1 MRTSSLISS
10 AVQNSFR
17 AKTRTLL
24 TVLAVFIGAFTLTVT
39 NGLGTGVGRFIDD
52 TVAAIGADGV
62 LTATKASET
71 APTGFGDE
79 PLEYDPDVVD
89 TTVPG
94 APDGAPGATTGV
106 VAMTPDDIAEL
117 EQIEGV
123 DRVEPTKG
131 VSADFIRYG
140 EDGTPYVT
148 AVENTVP
155 GQKLQ
160 MAAGSEP
167 SGSSDEPEVA
177 IPVSLVEPLG
187 FADPD
192 SAIGEI
198 VTIAV
203 TDGSRT
209 QHLLEATVTGVVE
222 ETFSA
227 GTTTIPNSAATDE
240 LFALQN
246 TGVPEEDLDRYATA
260 SVFFDPEATD
270 AEVEALKERLDDAG
284 YTGQSI
290 ADQLGA
296 FVAVIDGIVLILNA
310 FAIIALVAATL
321 GIVNTLLMS
330 VQERTRE
337 IGLMKAMG
345 MGSGRVFALFSLEAM
360 FIGFLGSALG
370 AAAAIALGTTVSRQ
384 LAATLLADLPG
395 LELFAFDPLSIVL
408 TTAVVMFIAFLA
420 GTLPAARAAAADPV
434 ASLRYE

>member
-17 AKTRTLL
+17 SKTRTLL

-62 LTATKASET
+62 LTASKTSET
-71 APTGFGDE
+71 APAGFGDE

-94 APDGAPGATTGV
+94 APPGATTGV

-131 VSADFIRYG
+131 VSADFIRHG

-155 GQKLQ
+155 GQELQ

-167 SGSSDEPEVA
+167 SGSSGEPEVA

-187 FADPD
+187 FPDPD
-192 SAIGEI
+192 GAIGEV
-198 VTIAV
+198 VTISV

-209 QHLLEATVTGVVE
+209 QHLLDATVTGVVE

-227 GTTTIPNSAATDE
+227 GTTTIPNTAATDE

-270 AEVEALKERLDDAG
+270 AEVEALKERLADAG

-310 FAIIALVAATL
+310 FAIIALMAATL

-345 MGSGRVFALFSLEAM
+345 MGSGRVFALFSFEAM

>member
-17 AKTRTLL
+17 SKTRTLL

-62 LTATKASET
+62 LTASKTSET
-71 APTGFGDE
+71 APAGFGDE

-131 VSADFIRYG
+131 VSADFIRHG

-155 GQKLQ
+155 GQELQ

-167 SGSSDEPEVA
+167 SGSSGEPEVA

-187 FADPD
+187 FPDPD
-192 SAIGEI
+192 GAIGEV
-198 VTIAV
+198 VTISV

-209 QHLLEATVTGVVE
+209 QHLLDATVTGVVE

-227 GTTTIPNSAATDE
+227 GTTTIPNTAATDE

-270 AEVEALKERLDDAG
+270 AEVEALKERLADAG

-310 FAIIALVAATL
+310 FAIIALMAATL

-337 IGLMKAMG
+337 IGIRLAIG
-345 MGSGRVFALFSLEAM
+345 ALAKEVRMQFLTEAVVLCC
-360 FIGFLGSALG
+360 FGGLLGILLALG
-370 AAAAIALGTTVSRQ
+370 LSMSLANAI
-384 LAATLLADLPG
+384 DLPF
-395 LELFAFDPLSIVL
+395 LFDPVVNIVSFVFS
-408 TTAVVMFIAFLA
+408 AIMGVIF
-420 GTLPAARAAAADPV
+420 GYYPAHRASKLDPID
-434 ASLRYE
+434 ALRHE

>member
-1 MRTSSLISS
+1 MRAPTLVAT

-17 AKTRTLL
+17 SKTRTLL

-62 LTATKASET
+62 LTATKTSENP
-71 APTGFGDE
+71 AAGFSDE
-79 PLEYDPDVVD
+79 PIEYDPDVVN

-117 EQIEGV
+117 EAVEGV

-140 EDGTPYVT
+140 EAGTPYVT

-155 GQKLQ
+155 GQELQ
-160 MAAGSEP
+160 MAAGTEP
-167 SGSSDEPEVA
+167 SRDSTEPEVA

-187 FADPD
+187 FDDAD
-192 SAIGEI
+192 SAVGET

-209 QHLLEATVTGVVE
+209 QYLLDATVTGVVE

-227 GTTTIPNSAATDE
+227 GTTTIPNAVATDE

-246 TGVPEEDLDRYATA
+246 TGVPEEDFDRYATA
-260 SVFFDPEATD
+260 SVFFDPEAT
-270 AEVEALKERLDDAG
+270 EEEIEALKQRLEDAG
-284 YTGQSI
+284 YTGQSV

-310 FAIIALVAATL
+310 FAIIALMAATL

-345 MGSGRVFALFSLEAM
+345 MGSVRVFALFSFEAM

-370 AAAAIALGTTVSRQ
+370 AAVAIALGTTVSTQ
-384 LAATLLADLPG
+384 LAAGLLADLPG
-395 LELFAFDPLSIVL
+395 LELFAFDPVSIVI

-420 GTLPAARAAAADPV
+420 GTLPAAKAAAADPV

>member
-1 MRTSSLISS
+1 MKAPTLIST

-17 AKTRTLL
+17 SKTRTLL

-62 LTATKASET
+62 LTATKTSEN
-71 APTGFGDE
+71 AVSGFSDE
-79 PLEYDPDVVD
+79 PVEYDPDVVD

-117 EQIEGV
+117 ESIDGV

-131 VSADFIRYG
+131 VSADFIRFG
-140 EDGTPYVT
+140 DEGTPYVT

-155 GQKLQ
+155 GQELQ
-160 MAAGSEP
+160 MAAGVEP
-167 SGSSDEPEVA
+167 SRDSDDPEVA

-187 FADPD
+187 FDDVD
-192 SAIGEI
+192 SAIGQT

-209 QHLLEATVTGVVE
+209 QYLMDATVTGVVE

-227 GTTTIPNSAATDE
+227 GTTTIPNAAATDE

-270 AEVEALKERLDDAG
+270 EEIEALKERLEEAG

-310 FAIIALVAATL
+310 FAVIALMAATL

-345 MGSGRVFALFSLEAM
+345 MGSGRVFALFSFEAM

-370 AAAAIALGTTVSRQ
+370 AAVAVALGTVVSTQ
-384 LAATLLADLPG
+384 LAAGLLADLPG
-395 LELFAFDPLSIVL
+395 LELFAFDAVSIVL

-420 GTLPAARAAAADPV
+420 GTLPAAKAAAADPV